1 MRPIRG
7 RTLARARPG
16 RKRSRIKLVPLS
28 PASHYRSFST
38 AGYWTPQRATLRQRY
53 RIVTYDQSGTGAER
67 DVGRTCR
74 GNQGRD
80 PAHRD
85 GGRSRAER
93 DGARGLQ
100 FPSAGLPRS
109 PPGRPWPGLPAGLE
123 FVKIL
128 GRWLWALE
136 GETCMAAT
144 CPVNAGDA
152 SWSVEDIPYHTLV
165 HDRVRDDR
173 RLFYIL
179 ASASFIEI
187 TSDLYTRN
195 LVEFFRPDSEIVD
208 WLEGNW
214 EKEELQ
220 HGAALKRYV
229 QTAWPAFD
237 WEAAYK
243 LFVAEY
249 SQCCTV
255 EQLAGTRALEMAARC
270 VVETG
275 TATFYRMMSELSR
288 EPVLK
293 RLAAEISADEVRHY
307 KHFYRYFQRYRS
319 LEQPSRV
326 AILRTLL
333 NRAAEVEA

>member
-1 MRPIRG
+1 MALG
-7 RTLARARPG
+7 SPG
-16 RKRSRIKLVPLS
+16 
-28 PASHYRSFST
+28 Y
-38 AGYWTPQRATLRQRY
+38 
-53 RIVTYDQSGTGAER
+53 E
-67 DVGRTCR
+67 
-74 GNQGRD
+74 
-80 PAHRD
+80 
-85 GGRSRAER
+85 GG
-93 DGARGLQ
+93 
-100 FPSAGLPRS
+100 P
-109 PPGRPWPGLPAGLE
+109 
-123 FVKIL
+123 
-128 GRWLWALE
+128 
-136 GETCMAAT
+136 
-144 CPVNAGDA
+144 
-152 SWSVEDIPYHTLV
+152 SWSVDDIPYHTLAY
-165 HDRVRDDR
+165 DQVRDDQ
-173 RLFYIL
+173 RLFHIL

-187 TSDLYTRN
+187 TSDLYTHN
-195 LVEFFRPDSEIVD
+195 LVEFFHDDHEIVE
-208 WLEGNW
+208 WLESRW

-333 NRAAEVEA
+333 NRAAEVEAEDAFYAFKAVFGVSNPGVEFQKRDYVAYRDGAMQLTKSHFPHGMAVKMLLKPLGLSPMVGRAMLPAITSAMRLFLSSWGGRTTTKGRSFLSGA